1 MRGAA
6 MRRFKHVTREAA
18 LTELVAFAP
27 IESSQA
33 FADAMAAATQTQ
45 REEASAH
52 AITRAQEAGYDVTQ
66 NAETLM
72 RIYESAAQREH

>member
-1 MRGAA
+1 MPPVPAG
-6 MRRFKHVTREAA
+6 MET
-18 LTELVAFAP
+18 L
-27 IESSQA
+27 
-33 FADAMAAATQTQ
+33 MAAATLTQ